1 MVSSIGLLILCL
13 PFGMG
18 VAWPGGYGPHRAVMH
33 LLVFDVVGMVR
44 SKIESVIG
52 RVMWCVCVLVI
63 LFDLNPIV
71 VLQISEVQV
80 LKLKGLPA
88 SET

>member
-1 MVSSIGLLILCL
+1 MVSSIGLLIPCL

-52 RVMWCVCVLVI
+52 QVMCCVCAC
-63 LFDLNPIV
+63 FFC
-71 VLQISEVQV
+71 
-80 LKLKGLPA
+80 
-88 SET
+88 

>member
-1 MVSSIGLLILCL
+1 MVSSIGLLTLGL

-18 VAWPGGYGPHRAVMH
+18 VAWPGGYGPHRGVMH

-52 RVMWCVCVLVI
+52 RVMWRVCLS
-63 LFDLNPIV
+63 LF
-71 VLQISEVQV
+71 
-80 LKLKGLPA
+80 
-88 SET
+88 

>member
-44 SKIESVIG
+44 SKIESVSG
-52 RVMWCVCVLVI
+52 RVMWCVCTCY
-63 LFDLNPIV
+63 LFELNPIV
-71 VLQISEVQV
+71 VLQIFEVQV

>member
-13 PFGMG
+13 PSGMG

-44 SKIESVIG
+44 SKIESVSG
-52 RVMWCVCVLVI
+52 RVMWCVCVCLSFV
-63 LFDLNPIV
+63 
-71 VLQISEVQV
+71 
-80 LKLKGLPA
+80 
-88 SET
+88 

>member
-63 LFDLNPIV
+63 CFDLNPIV

>member
-13 PFGMG
+13 PFGMF

-44 SKIESVIG
+44 SKIESVSG
-52 RVMWCVCVLVI
+52 RVMWCVCL
-63 LFDLNPIV
+63 LFFCFESNCCV
-71 VLQISEVQV
+71 
-80 LKLKGLPA
+80 A
-88 SET
+88 N